1 MYRFYIDGKDVS
13 SFLFMPGW
21 TDYSKRLQVQ
31 TFDVTPFLTG
41 KKGSA
46 QLSALLGN
54 GWAAAKLLAWQERP
68 YAPFPSFI
76 AEMTVLYRDGTK
88 EIFGTDESWEV
99 WTSGI
104 LSSEIY
110 LFVYADISE
119 ALETEDGFEVV
130 LSAAERIGA
139 YGACVSVVFVV
150 KISVFVE
157 DLRGDKGNF
166 RAARPFAP
174 HADVSCETR

>member
-1 MYRFYIDGKDVS
+1 MYRFYIDGKDIS

-31 TFDVTPFLTG
+31 TFDVTPFLAG

-88 EIFGTDESWEV
+88 EIFGTAA
-99 WTSGI
+99 WTAWFPPSETCSLNFPQAGAMPQPSVLGRSISLTGI
-104 LSSEIY
+104 KNCSPNA
-110 LFVYADISE
+110 FPQCANGWN
-119 ALETEDGFEVV
+119 T
-130 LSAAERIGA
+130 
-139 YGACVSVVFVV
+139 
-150 KISVFVE
+150 
-157 DLRGDKGNF
+157 
-166 RAARPFAP
+166 
-174 HADVSCETR
+174 